1 VTGKYIKVGVA
12 VIIIAVA
19 SFFLLRMLSKGIG
32 GEASQFKHYYA
43 FFKDATG
50 LVDRSNV
57 QVAGLNVGE
66 IMSREVDTKIWT
78 DEQGIEHRQ
87 VLAKIWVKVQKKYAQ
102 VYDNAIIYKKQS
114 SLLGGYY
121 LEIDPG
127 SKEAVAKGGKL
138 EKHQLI
144 PDKGQIT
151 NVQEVTSMG
160 DLMTQFQDLIP
171 ILKKILE
178 DVRLMTSGPIQQS
191 AERVREI
198 LDQNSELIH
207 GVMKNIDRIAGD
219 VSGITGRSRE
229 DVVATVRNI
238 RNITESL
245 KAFTG
250 GGGGADG
257 GQLQATTK
265 SVQNSLD
272 KLRTAIDKLDKG
284 LGNVVTMTDTA
295 KKGELVEN
303 INKSAEHIEEITR
316 EGGDF
321 VKGITRL
328 KTIVSLRSEFNFYS
342 QTLKTYLGVELRP
355 RPDKYYLIEL
365 IDDPRGSVKRTRT
378 ITQSTDPNKP
388 PYWTEDKT
396 EISEAFRFSFML
408 GKRIDWV
415 GFRFGVKESTGG
427 GGVDFYLWQDRFMV
441 SADLFDFR
449 SNTYPR
455 FKVLGAWEFFR
466 YMYVVGGVDDIF
478 NQDSRKGTGGG
489 RDYFVGAQLRFND
502 EDLKTLLMFGGSAVA
517 STATK

>member
-1 VTGKYIKVGVA
+1 VTGKYLKVGVA
-12 VIIIAVA
+12 VIIIGIA
-19 SFFLLRMLSKGIG
+19 SFFLFRMLGKGIG
-32 GEASQFKHYYA
+32 GDAAQFRSYHA
-43 FFKDATG
+43 FFRDATG

-57 QVAGLNVGE
+57 QIAGLNIGE
-66 IMSREVDTKIWT
+66 IVSREVDTKVWT

-87 VLAKIWVKVQKKYAQ
+87 VLAKIWVKVQKKYGQ
-102 VYDNAIIYKKQS
+102 IYDNAIIFKKQS

-127 SKEAVAKGGKL
+127 SKESAGKGGKIEQHKL
-138 EKHQLI
+138 V
-144 PDKGQIT
+144 PDQGQIT
-151 NVQEVTSMG
+151 NVQEVTTMG

-198 LDQNSELIH
+198 LDQNAELVH
-207 GVMKNIDRIAGD
+207 SMMKNIDRVAAD
-219 VSGITGRSRE
+219 VSSMTGRGRD
-229 DVVATVRNI
+229 DVVAVI
-238 RNITESL
+238 RNVRDITDSL
-245 KAFTG
+245 RSFTG
-250 GGGGADG
+250 GRGPDG

-272 KLRTAIDKLDKG
+272 KLRAAIDKLDKG

-295 KKGELVEN
+295 KKGEFAEN
-303 INKSAEHIEEITR
+303 ITKSAEHIEEITR

-328 KTIVSLRSEFNFYS
+328 KTIVNLRSEFNFYS

-427 GGVDFYLWQDRFMV
+427 GGVDFYFGQDRFMV

-455 FKVLGAWEFFR
+455 FKVLGAWEFFK
-466 YMYVVGGVDDIF
+466 YLYVVGGVDDVF

-502 EDLKTLLMFGGSAVA
+502 EDLKSLLMFGGSAVA

>member
-1 VTGKYIKVGVA
+1 VTGKYVKVGVA
-12 VIIIAVA
+12 VIVIGLA
-19 SFFLLRMLSKGIG
+19 SYFLLKMLQAGVG
-32 GEASQFKHYYA
+32 GRGDQFAKYYA
-43 FFKDATG
+43 FFHDATG

-57 QVAGLNVGE
+57 QIAGLNVGE
-66 IMSREVDTKIWT
+66 IVSREVDTKVWR
-78 DEQGIEHRQ
+78 DDRGVEHRE
-87 VLAKIWVKVQKKYAQ
+87 VLAKIWVKVLRKYTPIW
-102 VYDNAIIYKKQS
+102 DNSIIYKKQS

-127 SKEAVAKGGKL
+127 SKETVGKDGTVI
-138 EKHQLI
+138 KNHKI
-144 PDKGQIT
+144 PDGGEIKR
-151 NVQEVTSMG
+151 VSEVASMG
-160 DLMTQFQDLIP
+160 DLMTQFQELVP
-171 ILKKILE
+171 ILKRILE
-178 DVRLMTSGPIQQS
+178 DVRAMTSGPIQQS

-198 LDQNSELIH
+198 LDQNAELVH
-207 GVMKNIDRIAGD
+207 SMMKNIDRIAAD
-219 VSGITGRSRE
+219 VSGMTGRSRD
-229 DVVATVRNI
+229 DVVATIRNI
-238 RNITESL
+238 RQITESL
-245 KAFTG
+245 RAFTG
-250 GGGGADG
+250 GSGPDGGA
-257 GQLQATTK
+257 LQSTAS
-265 SVQNSLD
+265 SVQSSLE
-272 KLRTAIDKLDKG
+272 KLRAAIDKLDRG
-284 LGNVVTMTDTA
+284 LGNVAAMTDTA
-295 KKGELVEN
+295 KKGELAEN
-303 INKSAEHIEEITR
+303 ITKSAEHIEEITR

-328 KTIVSLRSEFNFYS
+328 KTIVNLRSEFNFYS

-427 GGVDFYLWQDRFMV
+427 GGADFYFGQDRFQV

-455 FKVLGAWEFFR
+455 FKVVGAWEFFK
-466 YMYVVGGVDDIF
+466 YLYVVGGVDDVF

-502 EDLKTLLMFGGSAVA
+502 EDLKSLLMFGGSAVA
-517 STATK
+517 SSATR

>member
-1 VTGKYIKVGVA
+1 MTGKYIKVGVA
-12 VIIIAVA
+12 VIIIGVA
-19 SFFLLRMLSKGIG
+19 SFFLFRMLGKGIG
-32 GEASQFKHYYA
+32 GDAAQFRTYYA
-43 FFKDATG
+43 FFRDATG
-50 LVDRSNV
+50 LVDKSNV
-57 QVAGLNVGE
+57 QIAGLNVGE
-66 IMSREVDTKIWT
+66 IVSREVDTKVWT

-87 VLAKIWVKVQKKYAQ
+87 VLAKIWMKVQKKYAQ
-102 VYDNAIIYKKQS
+102 VWENGIVYKKQS
-114 SLLGGYY
+114 SLLGGFY

-127 SKEAVAKGGKL
+127 SKESVGKGGKVVINK
-138 EKHQLI
+138 EV
-144 PDKGQIT
+144 PDKGQIK
-151 NVQEVTSMG
+151 NVSEVTSMG

-171 ILKKILE
+171 ILKRILE

-198 LDQNSELIH
+198 LDQNAELVH
-207 GVMKNIDRIAGD
+207 SMMKNIDRVAAD
-219 VSGITGRSRE
+219 VSNMTGRGRE
-229 DVVATVRNI
+229 DVVAVIKNVRD
-238 RNITESL
+238 ITDSL
-245 KAFTG
+245 RSFTG
-250 GGGGADG
+250 GSGPDG
-257 GQLQATTK
+257 GQLQATAT
-265 SVQNSLD
+265 SVQGSLD
-272 KLRTAIDKLDKG
+272 KLRAAIDKLDKG

-303 INKSAEHIEEITR
+303 INKSAENVEEITR

-321 VKGITRL
+321 LKGVTRL

-378 ITQSTDPNKP
+378 ITQTTDPNKP

-396 EISEAFRFSFML
+396 EISEAFRFSFQL

-427 GGVDFYLWQDRFMV
+427 GGVDFYLGQDRFMV

-455 FKVLGAWEFFR
+455 FKVLGAWEFFK
-466 YMYVVGGVDDIF
+466 YLYVVGGVDDMF
-478 NQDSRKGTGGG
+478 NQDSRKGSGGG

-502 EDLKTLLMFGGSAVA
+502 EDLKGLLLFGGGAMVGA
-517 STATK
+517 IAK

>member
-12 VIIIAVA
+12 VIIIGVA
-19 SFFLLRMLSKGIG
+19 SFFLFRMLGKGIG
-32 GEASQFKHYYA
+32 GDAAQFRSYYA
-43 FFKDATG
+43 FFRDATG
-50 LVDRSNV
+50 LVDKSNV
-57 QVAGLNVGE
+57 QIAGLNVGE
-66 IMSREVDTKIWT
+66 IVSREVDTKVWT

-87 VLAKIWVKVQKKYAQ
+87 VLAKIWMKVQRKYAQ
-102 VYDNAIIYKKQS
+102 VYENGIVYKKQS
-114 SLLGGYY
+114 SLLGGFY

-127 SKEAVAKGGKL
+127 SKESVGKGGKAVVNK
-138 EKHQLI
+138 EI
-144 PDKGQIT
+144 PDKGQIK
-151 NVQEVTSMG
+151 NVSEVTSMG
-160 DLMTQFQDLIP
+160 DLMTQFQDLMP
-171 ILKKILE
+171 ILKRILE

-198 LDQNSELIH
+198 LDQNAELINS
-207 GVMKNIDRIAGD
+207 MLKNIDRIAAD
-219 VSGITGRSRE
+219 ISGVTGRGRD
-229 DVVATVRNI
+229 DVVAVIKNVRD
-238 RNITESL
+238 ITDSL
-245 KAFTG
+245 RSFTG
-250 GGGGADG
+250 GQGPDG

-272 KLRTAIDKLDKG
+272 KLRAAIDKLDKG
-284 LGNVVTMTDTA
+284 LGDVVSMTDTA
-295 KKGELVEN
+295 KKGDLAGN
-303 INKSAEHIEEITR
+303 LTKSAENIEEITR

-321 VKGITRL
+321 LKGMTRL

-355 RPDKYYLIEL
+355 RPDKFYLIEL

-378 ITQSTDPNKP
+378 ITQTTDPNKP

-396 EISEAFRFSFML
+396 QISESFRFSFQF

-415 GFRFGVKESTGG
+415 SFRFGVKESTGG
-427 GGVDFYLWQDRFMV
+427 GGVDFHIGQDRFLI

-466 YMYVVGGVDDIF
+466 YLYVVGGVDDMF

-502 EDLKTLLMFGGSAVA
+502 EDLKALLMFGGSAVA